1 MENKTKI
8 QKPIII
14 VLNETEEKIVEVL
27 NGSSLPAFIIK
38 PMLEKILNQ
47 VNLLEQKEQDE
58 TIKTYNA
65 QLLKAGEE

>member
-1 MENKTKI
+1 MKDKTKI

-14 VLNETEEKIVEVL
+14 VLNETEAKIVEVL
-27 NGSSLPAFIIK
+27 NESSLPAFIIK

-58 TIKTYNA
+58 AIKTYNE
-65 QLLKAGEE
+65 QLLKAGEK

>member
-27 NGSSLPAFIIK
+27 NESSLPAFIIK

-58 TIKTYNA
+58 AIKTYNA